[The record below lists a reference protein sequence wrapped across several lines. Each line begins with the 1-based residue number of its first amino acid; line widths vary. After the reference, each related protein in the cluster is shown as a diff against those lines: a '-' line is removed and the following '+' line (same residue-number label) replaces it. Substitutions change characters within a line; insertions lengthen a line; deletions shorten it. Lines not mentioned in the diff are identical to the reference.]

1 MIPTP
6 AQTFALKVDTREWDK
21 AIAQYQ
27 AATKKAAEYVAWRA
41 IKSQLFH
48 LINLLA
54 EGKAHNFRRKPS
66 PWGDFDGN
74 LAAGTPAA
82 CRLVASLLRGGSSQ
96 AIRRGV
102 YKTRESVFRNHR
114 HGHRTLI
121 DQIEKTTRRK
131 DKATGAYIER
141 KRIISYYL
149 KRGKYYSREYARAW
163 AAAHTRFRAQ
173 HKGFIR
179 ILPRDLIDA
188 VIRRMADLGMKP
200 GAKPKRVRTPK
211 MTAAAN
217 GFDLTQ
223 RGMGGVLRIAAQTW
237 YTYKSAKTDAGV
249 STTESAL
256 SLEHALSALL
266 PEARRR
272 TIIDMNHYILKK
284 SKQWDARWD
293 EFLPPGT

>member
-1 MIPTP
+1 MTLPP
-6 AQTFALKVDTREWDK
+6 AQTFSLKVDTREWDK
-21 AIAQYQ
+21 TIARYQ
-27 AATKKAAEYVAWRA
+27 AATQKAAEYVAWRA

-48 LINLLA
+48 LLALLA
-54 EGKAHNFRRKPS
+54 EGKAHDFRRKPS

-74 LAAGTPAA
+74 LSAGTPAA
-82 CRLVASLLRGGSSQ
+82 CRLVASLLRGGSTQ

-102 YKTRESVFRNHR
+102 YKTRESVFRNKR
-114 HGHRTLI
+114 RGHRILI

-131 DKATGAYIER
+131 DKATGAFIER
-141 KRIISYYL
+141 KKIVSYYL
-149 KRGKYYSREYARAW
+149 NRGKHYSREYARAW
-163 AAAHTRFRAQ
+163 AAAHTRFRKQ

-200 GAKPKRVRTPK
+200 GAKPKRIRTPK
-211 MTAAAN
+211 MTATAN
-217 GFDLTQ
+217 GFNLDEKT
-223 RGMGGVLRIAAQTW
+223 MGGILHIAAQTW
-237 YTYKSAKTDAGV
+237 YTYKSAKTSAGV
-249 STTESAL
+249 PTTESAL
-256 SLEHALSALL
+256 NLEYALTALL

-284 SKQWDARWD
+284 SKQWDDRWD

>member
-1 MIPTP
+1 MIPVP
-6 AQTFALKVDTREWDK
+6 AQTFALKVDTREWD
-21 AIAQYQ
+21 ATIARYQ

-41 IKSQLFH
+41 VKSQLFH
-48 LINLLA
+48 LLNLLA
-54 EGKAHNFRRKPS
+54 EGKAHNYRRNPS
-66 PWGDFDGN
+66 PWRNFDGN
-74 LAAGTPAA
+74 LAAGTPDA
-82 CRLVASLLRGGSSQ
+82 CRLVASLLRGGSSH
-96 AIRRGV
+96 AINRGV
-102 YKTRESVFRNHR
+102 YKARESVFRKQR

-121 DQIEKTTRRK
+121 DQIDKITRRK

-141 KRIISYYL
+141 KKIASYYL

-163 AAAHTRFRAQ
+163 ATAHTRFRAQ

-211 MTAAAN
+211 MTAVAN
-217 GFDLTQ
+217 GFDLSQ

-237 YTYKSAKTDAGV
+237 YTYKSAKTDAGKP
-249 STTESAL
+249 TTESAEN
-256 SLEHALSALL
+256 LEHALAALL

-272 TIIDMNHYILKK
+272 TIIDMNHYILQK
-284 SKQWDARWD
+284 SKQWDDRWN